1 MTDPGTMPISSAG
14 LYALR
19 NNPDLAD
26 YFSGNSN
33 RMAACRAMLDLLRI
47 PYPSWAVR
55 GASGRA
61 ANTKAMIAAFRAD
74 NPRERFPSAR

>member
-1 MTDPGTMPISSAG
+1 MSEAGTIPISAAG

-33 RMAACRAMLDLLRI
+33 RMAACRVMLELLRI
-47 PYPSWAVR
+47 PFPDWAVR
-55 GASGRA
+55 GLQGRA
-61 ANTKAMIAAFRAD
+61 ANNRAMIAAFRAD

>member
-1 MTDPGTMPISSAG
+1 MTEAGTIPISAAG

-47 PYPSWAVR
+47 PLPDWAVR
-55 GASGRA
+55 GVQGRA
-61 ANTKAMIAAFRAD
+61 AHTKAMVAAFRAD
-74 NPRERFPSAR
+74 NPHERFPSAR